1 MCILNKKM
9 KNKDQKLCLQWHQSP
24 AEKPGRERGIRKG
37 NTLWAF
43 RASFEIRRLPTKPAT
58 GSFLRMQCN
67 VGFREGQP
75 TLVNIAEVS
84 D

>member
-1 MCILNKKM
+1 MIHESNLSFPILSRK
-9 KNKDQKLCLQWHQSP
+9 SP
-24 AEKPGRERGIRKG
+24 VSRGTR
-37 NTLWAF
+37 TVWVV
-43 RASFEIRRLPTKPAT
+43 RASFEIRRLPTEPAT

-67 VGFREGQP
+67 VGFREGQL